1 VVTVAREYQ
10 NGCDNVMREHLPIVL
25 SPFLDI
31 DDHHLLEP
39 ESILNQSVPLLQS
52 PNLSIWPVGPELF
65 HIKPVVRVDID
76 VLISLVV
83 FFLNR
88 VACVPFP
95 ESKIWSRIS
104 EAKPAQQI

>member
-10 NGCDNVMREHLPIVL
+10 NGCDNVVREHLPIVL

-31 DDHHLLEP
+31 DNHHLLEP

-52 PNLSIWPVGPELF
+52 SNLSIGPVCPELF

-83 FFLNR
+83 FFSL
-88 VACVPFP
+88 F
-95 ESKIWSRIS
+95 
-104 EAKPAQQI
+104 

>member
-10 NGCDNVMREHLPIVL
+10 NACDNVVREHLPIIL

-31 DDHHLLEP
+31 DNHHLLDP
-39 ESILNQSVPLLQS
+39 ESVLNQSVPFLQS
-52 PNLSIWPVGPELF
+52 PDLSIWPVGPEFF

-83 FFLNR
+83 FFSNR
-88 VACVPFP
+88 VPCLPFLG
-95 ESKIWSRIS
+95 SKIWSRIL